1 MADFHRLKF
10 ISEDRP
16 DARTA
21 RFTTPSVQLHPDSP
35 SSDPLVR
42 VQCSKILFGF
52 CPIRETLAS
61 VIATITSLHDFH
73 EQEAMDNDSP
83 ARIPLVPRMSILKE
97 VPPNDTALVT
107 MFDVNIP
114 LIYVNLSKEALDG
127 LLVWADDATQLMER
141 MANSQDDKRT
151 ASTEVSGFAHG
162 DNSSQKANPLRINIS
177 TTEG

>member
-1 MADFHRLKF
+1 MADFHRLTF
-10 ISEDRP
+10 ISEDQL

-21 RFTTPSVQLHPDSP
+21 RFTTPSIDLHPDSP
-35 SSDPLVR
+35 SSVPLVR
-42 VQCSKILFGF
+42 VQCGNILFGF
-52 CPIRETLAS
+52 CPIRETVAS
-61 VIATITSLHDFH
+61 VIATLTSLHDFH
-73 EQEAMDNDSP
+73 EQGVMDNDSP
-83 ARIPLVPRMSILKE
+83 ARIPLMPRMSIFKE

-107 MFDVNIP
+107 ILDVNIP

-141 MANSQDDKRT
+141 MGSQHVKPT
-151 ASTEVSGFAHG
+151 FSTEASGFAHG